1 MIRSLASLLLLLGLL
16 AIPGGTAGEF
26 QPRPGI
32 TAEAVLDAA
41 VRAAEP
47 AERPT
52 ESDDPPHAALLRQ
65 TPDIDHSHSHHAP
78 GAADTVARHRHA
90 APFRAR
96 APPDWNVAV

>member
-26 QPRPGI
+26 LPRPGI
-32 TAEAVLDAA
+32 TAEAVLDGA

-52 ESDDPPHAALLRQ
+52 EPNDPPHATLLRQ
-65 TPDIDHSHSHHAP
+65 TSDPDHSHAIRAP
-78 GAADTVARHRHA
+78 GAADTVARHRQA

-96 APPDWNVAV
+96 APPNRNVAV